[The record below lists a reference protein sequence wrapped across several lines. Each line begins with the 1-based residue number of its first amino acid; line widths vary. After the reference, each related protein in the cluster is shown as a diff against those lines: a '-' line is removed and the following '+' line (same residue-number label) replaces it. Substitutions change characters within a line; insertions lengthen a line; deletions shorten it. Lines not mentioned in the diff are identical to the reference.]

1 MFTKAGKTG
10 STRSTTSLR
19 TKLTM
24 LAAGAAASVALMTTA
39 APAMAQEYPSPDGS
53 SGERTTLPAPPPEE
67 GLDVSS
73 AAFGAL
79 AGISLAAAGL
89 GITIG
94 VQRRRDQRAV
104 VPTV

>member
-24 LAAGAAASVALMTTA
+24 LAAGAAASVALMATA
-39 APAMAQEYPSPDGS
+39 APAMAQQYPSPDGS
-53 SGERTTLPAPPPEE
+53 SGERTALPGPPSE

-79 AGISLAAAGL
+79 AGLSLAAAGL

-94 VQRRRDQRAV
+94 VQRRRDHSA
-104 VPTV
+104 VPTA

>member
-1 MFTKAGKTG
+1 MFTKAGKT
-10 STRSTTSLR
+10 RSTTSLK

-24 LAAGAAASVALMTTA
+24 LAAAAAASLALMTTA

-53 SGERTTLPAPPPEE
+53 SGERTTLPPPEDW
-67 GLDVSS
+67 LDVSS

-94 VQRRRDQRAV
+94 AQRRRDHRAE
-104 VPTV
+104 PTV

>member
-1 MFTKAGKTG
+1 MFTKAGKA
-10 STRSTTSLR
+10 RSTTSLKS
-19 TKLTM
+19 KLTM
-24 LAAGAAASVALMTTA
+24 LAAAAAATVALMTTA

-53 SGERTTLPAPPPEE
+53 SGERTPPP
-67 GLDVSS
+67 GPPQDDLLDVSS

-79 AGISLAAAGL
+79 AGISLAAAGM

-94 VQRRRDQRAV
+94 VQRRRDHRV

>member
-1 MFTKAGKTG
+1 MFTETAKP
-10 STRSTTSLR
+10 TSLR
-19 TKLTM
+19 TKLVT
-24 LAAGAAASVALMTTA
+24 LAAGAAAAVALMTTA

-53 SGERTTLPAPPPEE
+53 SGERTALAPAQSEDW
-67 GLDVSS
+67 LDVSS

-79 AGISLAAAGL
+79 AGISLAATGL

-94 VQRRRDQRAV
+94 VQRRREHRA